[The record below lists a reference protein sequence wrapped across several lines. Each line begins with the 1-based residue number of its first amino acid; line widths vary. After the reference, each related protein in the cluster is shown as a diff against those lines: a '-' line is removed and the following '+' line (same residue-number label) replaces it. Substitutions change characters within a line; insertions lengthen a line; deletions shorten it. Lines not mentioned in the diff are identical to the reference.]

1 MIVYLINS
9 SFCHFVRCVELVICN
24 NKEVKQNGTVGW
36 DGIVGRREWRVILE
50 RFFWGS
56 LKSVLGVHIKQQSEL

>member
-9 SFCHFVRCVELVICN
+9 SFCPFVRCVELVICN

-36 DGIVGRREWRVILE
+36 DGMGWGKKRVAGDFGAIFLGLLEECVGSTHQATE
-50 RFFWGS
+50 
-56 LKSVLGVHIKQQSEL
+56 